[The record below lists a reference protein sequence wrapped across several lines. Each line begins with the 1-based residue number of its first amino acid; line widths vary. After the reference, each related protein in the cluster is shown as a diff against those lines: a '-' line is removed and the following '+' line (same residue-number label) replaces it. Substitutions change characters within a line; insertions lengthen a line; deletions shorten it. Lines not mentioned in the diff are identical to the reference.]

1 MVSGIDAASLE
12 AIKGFYDGIFQTTVP
27 VSGPKV
33 AEPAKLIEN
42 TFRLV
47 NISSAASSLF
57 FRCGGYPTTLRASHI
72 GSTTYPVPLPPQP
85 CPHGHKASPRT
96 GDTKCSSVFP
106 RPSSRTEAPPAP
118 Q

>member
-12 AIKGFYDGIFQTTVP
+12 VVKGFYDGIFKTTVL

-47 NISSAASSLF
+47 NISMISELATQRRQLALLQMRRIPGHSAGLPH
-57 FRCGGYPTTLRASHI
+57 RQHH
-72 GSTTYPVPLPPQP
+72 VPDAT
-85 CPHGHKASPRT
+85 ASPAMP
-96 GDTKCSSVFP
+96 S
-106 RPSSRTEAPPAP
+106 RPQGKSTNG
-118 Q
+118 